1 MCKDC
6 GCEEGNAHHTHHDH
20 HHDHHHNHDHD
31 HRLELGQKV
40 LAENDRLAEQNRK
53 WLHERGVRTLN
64 LISAPGTGK
73 TRLLEETLDRLQG
86 EVSCAVIAGD
96 QQTDNDARRLQG
108 KGAKVIQI
116 ETVNSCH
123 LDAERV
129 AKALPEVVD
138 DDTQLLFI
146 ENVGNLICP
155 VAFDLGE
162 DFKVALL
169 STTEGED
176 KPLKYPSL
184 FASAQVALLTK
195 TDLIPHLDWD
205 LQRCH
210 EFIQRVHPGIFIFE
224 LSALTGDG
232 MDPWLDYLRR
242 LVPAK
247 AANAG

>member
-6 GCEEGNAHHTHHDH
+6 GCEEGNANHAHHGHHQHKHDH
-20 HHDHHHNHDHD
+20 SA

-40 LAENDRLAEQNRK
+40 LAENDRLAEQNRI
-53 WLHERGVRTLN
+53 WLHERGIVTLN

-73 TRLLEETLDRLQG
+73 TLLLEETLKILEG
-86 EVSCAVIAGD
+86 KVSCAVITGD
-96 QQTDNDARRLQG
+96 QQTDNDAKRLQG
-108 KGAKVIQI
+108 KGAKVAQI

-123 LDAERV
+123 LDAHRI
-129 AKALPEVVD
+129 AHALPEVID
-138 DDTQLLFI
+138 EDTQLLFI

-184 FASAQVALLTK
+184 FSVAQVTVLTK
-195 TDLIPHLDWD
+195 TDLIPYLQWD
-205 LQRCH
+205 LDLFR
-210 EFIQRVHPGIFIFE
+210 EYIQRVHPGVYTFE
-224 LSALTGDG
+224 LSALTGIG
-232 MDPWLDYLRR
+232 MESWLDYLQK
-242 LVPAK
+242 LVPSK
-247 AANAG
+247 TVK